1 MEFMK
6 KYMIAGVLLLASLLF
21 VFDPFN
27 WWPIDHLIGKG
38 RVPCTLE
45 DTRPTCTGK
54 LNIFGL

>member
-1 MEFMK
+1 MK
-6 KYMIAGVLLLASLLF
+6 KYMIAVLLLLASLFF
-21 VFDPFN
+21 VVDPFKL
-27 WWPIDHLIGKG
+27 WPIDHLIGKG

>member
-6 KYMIAGVLLLASLLF
+6 KYMIAVLLLLASLFF
-21 VFDPFN
+21 VVDPFKL
-27 WWPIDHLIGKG
+27 WPTDHLIGKG

-45 DTRPTCTGK
+45 DTRSTCTGK

>member
-1 MEFMK
+1 MK
-6 KYMIAGVLLLASLLF
+6 KYMIAGVLLLAGLF
-21 VFDPFN
+21 FVIDPFN
-27 WWPIDHLIGKG
+27 WLPIDHLVGKG

>member
-1 MEFMK
+1 MK
-6 KYMIAGVLLLASLLF
+6 KCIITVLLLLAGLF
-21 VFDPFN
+21 FVVDPFKL
-27 WWPIDHLIGKG
+27 WPTDHLIGKG

>member
-1 MEFMK
+1 MK
-6 KYMIAGVLLLASLLF
+6 KYIIAVLLLSASLFF
-21 VFDPFN
+21 VVDPFKL
-27 WWPIDHLIGKG
+27 WPTDHLIGKG